1 MAGSAA
7 EHGLVEHGPVA
18 AVLLA
23 GGASRRFGARNK
35 LFVEI
40 AGTVLLRRIAERI
53 LAAGIAPLVVVTGAE
68 RTQVEGALE
77 GLPVSFAAN
86 PNWSDGM
93 GTSVTA
99 GVSALPRGIAGA
111 FVVPGDL
118 PNLSTAMLQRLT
130 AEFVRTGCT
139 HVVVPVTA
147 NGAQRNPVLWPRL
160 AFEPLQ
166 QLSGERGGKALL
178 DTNAWPRVDVMF
190 EDDSVFADID
200 TPDDLARYL
209 AEPPT

>member
-7 EHGLVEHGPVA
+7 EDGPVA

-23 GGASRRFGARNK
+23 GGASRRFGVRNK
-35 LFVEI
+35 LLVEI
-40 AGTVLLRRIAERI
+40 NGIALLRRIAGQI
-53 LAAGIAPLVVVTGAE
+53 LAAGISPLIVVTGAE
-68 RTQVEGALE
+68 CEQAETALA

-86 PNWSDGM
+86 PNWADGM
-93 GTSVTA
+93 GTSVAA
-99 GVSALPRGIAGA
+99 GISALPRDVAGC

-130 AEFVRTGCT
+130 AEFVRMGRT
-139 HVVVPVTA
+139 HIVVPVIA
-147 NGAQRNPVLWPRL
+147 DGAQRNPVLWPRP
-160 AFEPLQ
+160 AFEQLQ

-178 DTNAWPRVDVMF
+178 DTQAWPRVDVVF
-190 EDDSVFADID
+190 EDDSVFTDID